1 MSAYLGRIA
10 TRHPAGSETVFP
22 SRSMTIWYGAGGAGG
37 GELPQGSSERMGAE
51 RLLTA
56 LLKSDQAVAA
66 PLTAL

>member
-10 TRHPAGSETVFP
+10 TRQPAGSATVFP
-22 SRSMTIWYGAGGAGG
+22 SRSMTIWCGGAGAGG
-37 GELPQGSSERMGAE
+37 GALPQGSSERMGAE

-66 PLTAL
+66 PVSAL